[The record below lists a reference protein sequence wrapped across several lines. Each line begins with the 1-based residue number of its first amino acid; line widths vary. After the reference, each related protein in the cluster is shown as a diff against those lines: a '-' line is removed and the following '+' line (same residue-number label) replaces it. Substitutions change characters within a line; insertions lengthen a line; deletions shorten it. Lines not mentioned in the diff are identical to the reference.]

1 MSVLGWN
8 SWVGIGMESKKIID
22 FLVKKKQEGMDIS
35 YWKVTEKNIVI
46 YDLND
51 KRTLISLSEVK

>member
-1 MSVLGWN
+1 MAT
-8 SWVGIGMESKKIID
+8 KKIIE
-22 FLVKKKQEGMDIS
+22 FLVKKKQEGMEIS
-35 YWKVTEKNIVI
+35 YWKVTKKNIVI